1 MAEQINAT
9 TALHQAPLESA
20 LDSLLTDVTNLRTA
34 FNTLVTKLNA
44 DTGVGDSNYAA
55 DTALVTT
62 T

>member
-1 MAEQINAT
+1 MAQSINPR
-9 TALHQAPLESA
+9 TALHDSQLESV

-44 DTGVGDSNYAA
+44 DTGVGDSDYAA